1 MRTQNTPMFFGICAM
16 LAAAVLMM
24 YAVGCNSTGTSNA
37 QPPSSSSTADEKN
50 PIAKMMAVPD
60 KKAGSQL
67 WAENC
72 TRCHN
77 ARPPQAYSDG
87 QWSTIVHH
95 MRLRADLTGEE
106 ARLVRDFL
114 QASN

>member
-1 MRTQNTPMFFGICAM
+1 MRNKLTDTVVAVCLVF
-16 LAAAVLMM
+16 AAALLLIE
-24 YAVGCNSTGTSNA
+24 AVGC
-37 QPPSSSSTADEKN
+37 QSSSASSSDASAASADKN